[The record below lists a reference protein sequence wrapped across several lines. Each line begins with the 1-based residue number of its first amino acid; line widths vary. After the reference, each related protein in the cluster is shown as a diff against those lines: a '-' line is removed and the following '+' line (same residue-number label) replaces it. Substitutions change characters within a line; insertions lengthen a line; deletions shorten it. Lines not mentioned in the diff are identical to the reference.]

1 MANRQKKVAAAVAA
15 TVTPEVTPGTFLSLT
30 GSKVSAKVTVAP
42 AMTARQ
48 HECYDMG
55 YALGC
60 ADAEQEQSIIDA
72 LVACGSNADRVFLR
86 HGYCAGYVSAPRI
99 IRKREVWPTAEQA
112 QQRFSYLAR
121 IHSPETS
128 RKVAS
133 NKRKPGGGRKTKTA
147 PTVKKGAA
155 DVSDLK
161 RIVLDFCKG
170 AQKRFADDGL
180 ADVAEAFAELAAV
193 VRKHK

>member
-1 MANRQKKVAAAVAA
+1 MPNKASKTKVSQAVSA
-15 TVTPEVTPGTFLSLT
+15 TVAPEVTPGTFLSLT
-30 GSKVSAKVTVAP
+30 GNKVSAKVTVAP

-133 NKRKPGGGRKTKTA
+133 NKRKPGGGRKTKTTA
-147 PTVKKGAA
+147 TVKKGEA
-155 DVSDLK
+155 SDAKNVTQALAYIK
-161 RIVLDFCKG
+161 A
-170 AQKRFADDGL
+170 AQKTHADDSDILQVL
-180 ADVAEAFAELAAV
+180 ADLAKIL
-193 VRKHK
+193 RMK